1 MSKNSAYARIKCFN
15 LWLEDLKKK
24 TKYGK
29 PKRVIVDDDTDIDFK
44 YKKKKGHLCAYK
56 TLPIVKCQTYF
67 LKD

>member
-1 MSKNSAYARIKCFN
+1 MSKNSAYTRIKCFN

-44 YKKKKGHLCAYK
+44 YKKKKNQPSVCARARIED
-56 TLPIVKCQTYF
+56 PIS
-67 LKD
+67 LLLL

>member
-29 PKRVIVDDDTDIDFK
+29 PKRIIVDDDTDIDFK
-44 YKKKKGHLCAYK
+44 YKKKKN
-56 TLPIVKCQTYF
+56 
-67 LKD
+67 